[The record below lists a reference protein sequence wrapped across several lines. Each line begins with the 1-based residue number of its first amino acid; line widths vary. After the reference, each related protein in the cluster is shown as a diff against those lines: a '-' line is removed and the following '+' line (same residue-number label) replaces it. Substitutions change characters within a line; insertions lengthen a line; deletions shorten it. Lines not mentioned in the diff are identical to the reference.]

1 MSWKP
6 RGNIERMKIKNRG
19 KGKGFRP
26 ERDKMIRGHEKGFR
40 SKGFRIPKKKSRHER
55 DEV

>member
-55 DEV
+55 DDL